1 MRISLGDV
9 SLWFDVSG
17 PSVIP
22 QGDTTAERP
31 VVVAVHGGPGLDHMT
46 VKSALGPLAEDFQ
59 VVYFDLRGHGRSDRS
74 SAEFWN
80 MRTWA
85 DDLRR
90 LCDAL
95 GLDKPVV
102 LGSSFGGD
110 VALTYA
116 ALFPDHPGGIILA
129 NTTGGHWDDPRV
141 IEAFGRVGGPEAAAI
156 IERIR
161 TYRRD
166 GYAADAGDLQAEFT
180 RVCYPLY
187 SATPGWAEESRRFLA
202 RMIRNPD
209 VASHYDSHEVS
220 SFDPWSLIG
229 AVRCP
234 VLVLAGEDDP
244 VCPLPVVEELAS
256 RLPAKTTRLVKLP
269 GARHTIF
276 RDRPDLAF
284 PAVRTSSSRSR
295 KASPPARGC
304 SVAIDSGV
312 VPTSPSSRSWRT
324 ALRMVTG
331 ARPNSCCSARSPGSQ
346 LVTHLIDPK
355 PQSNRWRPSLRVSPR
370 REQRSRRRRRGR
382 GTRPVRAR
390 YR

>member
-59 VVYFDLRGHGRSDRS
+59 VVYFDLRGHGRSDHS

-95 GLDKPVV
+95 GLRQAGRARQQLRRGRRAHLRGAVPR
-102 LGSSFGGD
+102 S
-110 VALTYA
+110 
-116 ALFPDHPGGIILA
+116 PWRHHPGQHDWWPLGR
-129 NTTGGHWDDPRV
+129 PQRV

-209 VASHYDSHEVS
+209 VASHYASHEVS
-220 SFDPWSLIG
+220 AASIPGAVTG

-234 VLVLAGEDDP
+234 VLVLAGEDNP

-256 RLPAKTTRLVKLP
+256 QLPAKTTRLVKLP

-284 PAVRTSSSRSR
+284 PAVRDFVFQIKESQP
-295 KASPPARGC
+295 AS
-304 SVAIDSGV
+304 
-312 VPTSPSSRSWRT
+312 
-324 ALRMVTG
+324 
-331 ARPNSCCSARSPGSQ
+331 
-346 LVTHLIDPK
+346 
-355 PQSNRWRPSLRVSPR
+355 
-370 REQRSRRRRRGR
+370 
-382 GTRPVRAR
+382 
-390 YR
+390 

>member
-1 MRISLGDV
+1 MRVSLGDV

-17 PSVIP
+17 PSVVP
-22 QGDTTAERP
+22 HGDTTVERP
-31 VVVAVHGGPGLDHMT
+31 VLVAVHGGPGLDHMT
-46 VKSALGPLAEDFQ
+46 VKPALEPLAADFQ
-59 VVYFDLRGHGRSDRS
+59 VLYFDLRGHGRSDRS
-74 SAEFWN
+74 SAAFWN

-95 GLDKPVV
+95 GLRKPVI

-116 ALFPDHPGGIILA
+116 ALFPDHPGAVILA
-129 NTTGGHWDDPRV
+129 NTTVGHWGGPRV
-141 IEAFGRVGGPEAAAI
+141 IEAFGRLGGPEAAAI
-156 IERIR
+156 IERI
-161 TYRRD
+161 
-166 GYAADAGDLQAEFT
+166 YAQDPEDLQAEFN

-209 VASHYDSHEVS
+209 VAAHYAGHEVS
-220 SFDPWSLIG
+220 SFDPWSLLG

-256 RLPAKTTRLVKLP
+256 QLPEGTTRFVRLP

-284 PAVRTSSSRSR
+284 PAVKDFVSQISEGQP
-295 KASPPARGC
+295 AS
-304 SVAIDSGV
+304 
-312 VPTSPSSRSWRT
+312 
-324 ALRMVTG
+324 
-331 ARPNSCCSARSPGSQ
+331 
-346 LVTHLIDPK
+346 
-355 PQSNRWRPSLRVSPR
+355 
-370 REQRSRRRRRGR
+370 
-382 GTRPVRAR
+382 
-390 YR
+390 

>member
-22 QGDTTAERP
+22 QEDTTAERP

-59 VVYFDLRGHGRSDRS
+59 VVYFDLRGHGRSDHS
-74 SAEFWN
+74 SAEFWD

-102 LGSSFGGD
+102 LGSSFGGN

-116 ALFPDHPGGIILA
+116 GLFPDHPGGVILA
-129 NTTGGHWDDPRV
+129 NTTGGRSDQQRV
-141 IEAFGRVGGPEAAAI
+141 IEAFGRLGGPEAAAV
-156 IERIR
+156 
-161 TYRRD
+161 TRRAFTEQSEEVD
-166 GYAADAGDLQAEFT
+166 ADFDRL
-180 RVCYPLY
+180 CYPLY
-187 SATPGWAEESRRFLA
+187 SAAPGWAEESRQFLA
-202 RMIRNPD
+202 RMIKSTD
-209 VASHYDSHEVS
+209 VSAHYFSHEAPR
-220 SFDPWSLIG
+220 FDPWSVVG

-244 VCPLPVVEELAS
+244 VCPLPVVEELA
-256 RLPAKTTRLVKLP
+256 RQLPAETTRLVRLP

-284 PAVRTSSSRSR
+284 PAVRNFVTQIRETQPAARSGTT
-295 KASPPARGC
+295 ARG
-304 SVAIDSGV
+304 A
-312 VPTSPSSRSWRT
+312 
-324 ALRMVTG
+324 G
-331 ARPNSCCSARSPGSQ
+331 AR
-346 LVTHLIDPK
+346 D
-355 PQSNRWRPSLRVSPR
+355 
-370 REQRSRRRRRGR
+370 GR
-382 GTRPVRAR
+382 
-390 YR
+390 

>member
-1 MRISLGDV
+1 
-9 SLWFDVSG
+9 
-17 PSVIP
+17 
-22 QGDTTAERP
+22 
-31 VVVAVHGGPGLDHMT
+31 
-46 VKSALGPLAEDFQ
+46 

-95 GLDKPVV
+95 GLDQPVV

-129 NTTGGHWDDPRV
+129 NTTGGHWNDPRV
-141 IEAFGRVGGPEAAAI
+141 IEAFDRVGGPEAAAI

-161 TYRRD
+161 AYRRGGD
-166 GYAADAGDLQAEFT
+166 AADTKDLQAEFT

-187 SATPGWAEESRRFLA
+187 SATPGWADESRRFLA

-209 VASHYDSHEVS
+209 VAAHYDSHEIS
-220 SFDPWSLIG
+220 SFDPWSLLG

-234 VLVLAGEDDP
+234 VLVLAGGDDP

-256 RLPAKTTRLVKLP
+256 LLPAKTTRLVTLP

-284 PAVRTSSSRSR
+284 PAVRDFVFQVKESRP
-295 KASPPARGC
+295 AS
-304 SVAIDSGV
+304 
-312 VPTSPSSRSWRT
+312 
-324 ALRMVTG
+324 
-331 ARPNSCCSARSPGSQ
+331 
-346 LVTHLIDPK
+346 
-355 PQSNRWRPSLRVSPR
+355 
-370 REQRSRRRRRGR
+370 
-382 GTRPVRAR
+382 
-390 YR
+390 